1 MAQALL
7 ELLVREDVEAGV
19 RGVPHGGGAE
29 AGEEGGYAAGAVDVA
44 GGAEDGAVRVQGGL
58 VADLDDGQ
66 GHEDEAGEGTGEGA
80 GEEVGGV
87 GELRQGGGGGA
98 VVMVR
103 HRGGQGRGVLADGVE
118 RRKID
123 GGTDAGA
130 QGRGHGAPP
139 EGGDGIGRAGDVADG
154 GADRVRAGLLDAGLE
169 EVEGLQEHG
178 AEDAGAQASDEVESW
193 WKGEGEEVF
202 VSITGVVL
210 SHSSDTGRLFVA
222 YNSTTCRAGL
232 PAVA

>member
-1 MAQALL
+1 MTQALL

-19 RGVPHGGGAE
+19 RGVSHGRRAE

-44 GGAEDGAVRVQGGL
+44 GGAGDGAVRIQAGL

-66 GHEDEAGEGTGEGA
+66 RHEDEAGEGAGEGA

-87 GELRQGGGGGA
+87 GELRQGGGGGGGGGA
-98 VVMVR
+98 GVR
-103 HRGGQGRGVLADGVE
+103 CGQGGGVLADGVE
-118 RRKID
+118 RGEVD
-123 GGTDAGA
+123 GGTHAGA

-139 EGGDGIGRAGDVADG
+139 EGGDGIGRARDVADG

-178 AEDAGAQASDEVESW
+178 AEDAGAQAGDEVE
-193 WKGEGEEVF
+193 G
-202 VSITGVVL
+202 
-210 SHSSDTGRLFVA
+210 
-222 YNSTTCRAGL
+222 
-232 PAVA
+232 